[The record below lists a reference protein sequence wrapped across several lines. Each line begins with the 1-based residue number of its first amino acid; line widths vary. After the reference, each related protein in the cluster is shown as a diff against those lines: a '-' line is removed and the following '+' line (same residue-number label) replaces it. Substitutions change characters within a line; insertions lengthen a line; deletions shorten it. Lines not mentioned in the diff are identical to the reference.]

1 VNTKIF
7 VIENKRFES
16 FPLFATSLI
25 SLREI
30 LTPILNISKE
40 ESNN

>member
-25 SLREI
+25 SLREF
-30 LTPILNISKE
+30 LNTNTKYLEGGIK
-40 ESNN
+40 